1 MREAK
6 EGYEP
11 DDAFLGPTPEEEA
24 EAAFYFFIQDLNH
37 YAQSYKFG
45 PRIWKAIGE
54 ETRTILENQMMLSA
68 LGLDIEKE
76 MNGRIN

>member
-6 EGYEP
+6 EGIEP
-11 DDAFLGPTPEEEA
+11 DGPTPEEEA

-45 PRIWKAIGE
+45 PRIWKAVSE
-54 ETRTILENQMMLSA
+54 DTRTILENQMMLSA
-68 LGLDIEKE
+68 LGVDIEKE